1 MVFRGRALT
10 VIVFAVAMAYM
21 EAAVVVYL
29 QRALDI
35 TPDQLFP
42 LRGPEMVG
50 DLAAIEVGREFA
62 TLVMLAGIGWLTG
75 RSWLERLAW
84 AAVAFGVWDVFYYV
98 WLWIFVGW
106 PHSPG
111 TWDVLF
117 LIPVPWVGPVWAP
130 VVVSA
135 ALVGFGLAAAR
146 RAERGVALRAGSA
159 RSRAGTGRRPARG
172 AELHRRRAPHHGR
185 RSAGLVPL
193 AALRGGHGL
202 GGMRGRPR
210 LATRDAGYA
219 RGLRVALLCRL
230 LPWRQLLVGR
240 WPAARRRQRRRDA
253 WNRAFARTSTS
264 C

>member
-1 MVFRGRALT
+1 MVFRARAIT

-29 QRALDI
+29 QRALGI

-62 TLVMLAGIGWLTG
+62 TLIMLGGIGWLTG
-75 RSWLERLAW
+75 RIWLERLAW

-117 LIPVPWVGPVWAP
+117 LIPVPWIGPVWAP
-130 VVVSA
+130 LAVSA
-135 ALVGFGLAAAR
+135 ALVGFGLTAAG
-146 RAERGVALRAGSA
+146 RAERGAALRAG
-159 RSRAGTGRRPARG
+159 RREVG
-172 AELHRRRAPHHGR
+172 L
-185 RSAGLVPL
+185 GLVGGLLVVLSFTADAPGIMAGGMPGWFPWPLFVAGMGL
-193 AALRGGHGL
+193 AACGAVLVLRGGV
-202 GGMRGRPR
+202 
-210 LATRDAGYA
+210 RDM
-219 RGLRVALLCRL
+219 
-230 LPWRQLLVGR
+230 Q
-240 WPAARRRQRRRDA
+240 AA
-253 WNRAFARTSTS
+253 
-264 C
+264 